1 MKSRWYLWPIACL
14 YGLVVYLRNCFF
26 DWGWL
31 KSRQFKAAT
40 ISVGNITVGGT
51 GKTPHTEYI
60 IQLLQQQFNV
70 AMVSRGYKRK
80 SSGLQI
86 ASSASNSAILGDEPY
101 QVFRKFPQTLVV
113 VEANRCKA
121 IDYIEKHYPST
132 DAVVLDDAFQHRYV
146 EAGMSILLIDY
157 NRLINKDK
165 LLPVGNLREPI
176 SAKLRASV
184 IVITKCPPQLPPI
197 ELRNLYKDIAP
208 IPYQRLFYSYFDYG
222 QPQTVFG
229 NDPKKFMADMT
240 VLMVTGIAQP
250 TPLVQYLLSQVATVQ
265 TISYP
270 DHYAFTKS
278 DWKHIQQKFDRIDG
292 PNKCI
297 VVTEKDA
304 AKLVSLDV
312 VPTALKQHIWALP
325 IKVAFLQDG
334 EKEFNKLLVD
344 YVSKNKRDS
353 RVFSC

>member
-31 KSRQFKAAT
+31 KSRQFKTAI

-60 IQLLQQQFNV
+60 IQLLQQQFKV

-101 QVFRKFPQTLVV
+101 QVYRKFPKTLVV

-121 IDYIEKHYPST
+121 IDYIEEKYPST
-132 DAVVLDDAFQHRYV
+132 EVVVLDDAFQHRYV
-146 EAGMSILLIDY
+146 DAGMPILLIDY
-157 NRLINKDK
+157 SRLITKDN
-165 LLPVGNLREPI
+165 LLPVGNLRE
-176 SAKLRASV
+176 SVKAKYRAS
-184 IVITKCPPQLPPI
+184 IIIITKCPASITPI
-197 ELRNLYKDIAP
+197 EMRNLFKEIAP
-208 IPYQRLFYSYFDYG
+208 RPYQRLFYSYFDYG
-222 QPQTVFG
+222 KLQAVFG
-229 NDPKKFMADMT
+229 NESKQLTPDMH
-240 VLMVTGIAQP
+240 VLAVTGIAQP
-250 TPLVQYLLSQVATVQ
+250 APLLQYLSSQTALVQTV
-265 TISYP
+265 SYP
-270 DHYAFTKS
+270 DHYTFTKA
-278 DWKHIQQKFDRIDG
+278 DWKNIQQKFDAIDS

-353 RVFSC
+353 RIFGC